1 MEKTKMDFK
10 EYIEE
15 KLNEAE
21 DVSDLAFNNAADVL
35 SDFEEIISRFADIFS
50 AMSVKGNLNA
60 SGDVSRAL
68 IDIRKKINAAN
79 ESSKNKDKVFTDE
92 ERKSM
97 KTIADNLRDII
108 EKKVGALAKNV
119 SERMKREQ
127 EKEAKKAEK
136 EIPVEEPEPEI

>member
-1 MEKTKMDFK
+1 MDFK

-15 KLNEAE
+15 KLNEAD
-21 DVSDLAFNNAADVL
+21 DVSDMAFSNAADVL
-35 SDFEEIISRFADIFS
+35 SDFEDVVSRFADIFS

-68 IDIRKKINAAN
+68 IDIRKKINSAN
-79 ESSKNKDKVFTDE
+79 EASKNKDKVFTDD
-92 ERKSM
+92 ERKAM

-108 EKKVGALAKNV
+108 EKKVGSLAKNV

-127 EKEAKKAEK
+127 EKEAKKAENNV
-136 EIPVEEPEPEI
+136 PVEEPEAEV